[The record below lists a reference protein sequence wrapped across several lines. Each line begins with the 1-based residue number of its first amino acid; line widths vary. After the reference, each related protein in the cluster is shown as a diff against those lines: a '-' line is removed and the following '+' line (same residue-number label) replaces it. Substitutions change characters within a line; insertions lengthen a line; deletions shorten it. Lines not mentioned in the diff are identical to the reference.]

1 MPTDAGR
8 EVGQSADVN
17 TNASLCPQMQKE
29 RWDRVMMLTPM
40 PACAH
45 RCREVGQCD
54 DVNTDAKLCP
64 QMQRGGTV

>member
-1 MPTDAGR
+1 MHTDAER
-8 EVGQSADVN
+8 EVGQSDDVN
-17 TNASLCPQMQKE
+17 TNGSQCPQMQEE
-29 RWDRVMMLTPM
+29 RWDRVLMLTPM